1 MVPSG
6 SRRAKISTSTAA
18 MSQGSSV
25 KVSRASSP
33 CRGRKQGG
41 LAGGGQLALS
51 KGMELMLQKANIMR
65 DFREDV
71 ADGQLFW
78 PRELWA
84 KEYGLQDLKD
94 MYKPENEKREL
105 WALSAMTLDA
115 IRHAIGSLDYLTLL
129 KTWTVI
135 NFYAIPQTMAMA
147 TLEYERIVPF
157 GKP

>member
-1 MVPSG
+1 
-6 SRRAKISTSTAA
+6 
-18 MSQGSSV
+18 
-25 KVSRASSP
+25 
-33 CRGRKQGG
+33 
-41 LAGGGQLALS
+41 
-51 KGMELMLQKANIMR
+51 MR

-147 TLEYERIVPF
+147 TLALCFTNSQVFHRNVKIRKTEATRVSAYPYSLSRMFADENNIHSSSSCARQIREM
-157 GKP
+157 